1 MTPRDLAL
9 DERSAPTGTVRAV
22 ERAMHLLLAFAGKPH
37 QPLADLA
44 RAADLDKG
52 TARRLLL
59 TLMGTGFV
67 VQDPETHLY
76 GLGDAVRVLS
86 SSIVENFS
94 LRAIARPILT
104 ALAAEMQVT
113 SFLSIYRNR
122 SAVCLDRYHDMR
134 GIELHWW
141 PVGGTMPLN
150 CGAAPKLLLSF
161 QPAGEI
167 EQALGEPLT
176 ALTPKSIIDPDQ
188 LRLRLKQIH
197 DRKWEWAVDDVSL
210 GLTAAAVPV
219 LNASGEI
226 LCSISITGLTAQLA
240 PRSRTQH
247 LDRLRHAADQIRRAI
262 PDHAMPSALIGRD

>member
-1 MTPRDLAL
+1 MAQRDDVQ
-9 DERSAPTGTVRAV
+9 DERAAPTGTVRAV

-37 QPLADLA
+37 QALAELA
-44 RAADLDKG
+44 RAAELDKG
-52 TARRLLL
+52 TARRILL

-67 VQDPETHLY
+67 VQDPETQRY

-86 SSIVENFS
+86 SSIIENFS

-104 ALAAEMQVT
+104 ALAAELQVT

-161 QPAGEI
+161 QPTSEI
-167 EQALGEPLT
+167 EQALAGPLT
-176 ALTPKSIIDPDQ
+176 QLTPKSIMDPDQ
-188 LRLRLKQIH
+188 LRRRLAQIRE
-197 DRKWEWAVDDVSL
+197 RKWEWAVDDVSL

-219 LNASGEI
+219 MNASGEI

-247 LDRLRHAADQIRRAI
+247 LDRLRQAADQIRRAI
-262 PDHAMPSALIGRD
+262 PDHALSHAVT